1 VGTEDEVEGH
11 WCVLNVGYVHAL
23 NARAAVQISGGVAE
37 VRKRLKPHSQARLG
51 SDVEDAAADRR
62 LYALNAGEEQPSQ
75 SMTLQ
80 RSAFPALGIHSGSR
94 SERTEGTHPLANWA
108 KVPGKRFAGAS

>member
-1 VGTEDEVEGH
+1 VGTEDEVEGY

-80 RSAFPALGIHSGSR
+80 RSIPRIGHSFGVSFRTDGRNSPARKLGKS
-94 SERTEGTHPLANWA
+94 
-108 KVPGKRFAGAS
+108 AGQAIRCAS